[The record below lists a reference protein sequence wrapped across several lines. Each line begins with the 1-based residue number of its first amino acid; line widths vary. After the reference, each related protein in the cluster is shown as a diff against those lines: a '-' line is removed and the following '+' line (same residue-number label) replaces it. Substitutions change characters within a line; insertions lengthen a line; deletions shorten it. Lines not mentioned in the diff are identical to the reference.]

1 MENKKKEIDWGKIV
15 EVVIAILTLGLSHIR
30 KHKG

>member
-1 MENKKKEIDWGKIV
+1 MENKKKEIDWAKIV

-30 KHKG
+30 KHRG

>member
-1 MENKKKEIDWGKIV
+1 MENQKKQIDWAKIV

-30 KHKG
+30 KHRG